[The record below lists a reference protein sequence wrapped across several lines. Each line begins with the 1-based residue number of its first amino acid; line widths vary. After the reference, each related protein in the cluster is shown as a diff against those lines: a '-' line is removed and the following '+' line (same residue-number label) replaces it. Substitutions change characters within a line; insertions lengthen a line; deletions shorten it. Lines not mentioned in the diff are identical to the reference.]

1 MYTVEQVLQTEQ
13 TVQDLQ
19 CQYTLT
25 LGMDLADHH
34 IHRLP
39 RNCLAYATIA
49 APVPEPFELLDEL
62 L

>member
-25 LGMDLADHH
+25 LDMDLADHH
-34 IHRLP
+34 IHRL
-39 RNCLAYATIA
+39 TT
-49 APVPEPFELLDEL
+49 VELYQ
-62 L
+62 